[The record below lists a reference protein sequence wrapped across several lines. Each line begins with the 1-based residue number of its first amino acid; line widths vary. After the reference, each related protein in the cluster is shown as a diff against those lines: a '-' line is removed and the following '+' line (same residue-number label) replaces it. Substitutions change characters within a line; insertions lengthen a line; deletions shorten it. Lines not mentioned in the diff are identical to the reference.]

1 MSTAPNRQFC
11 VILYDFSFFTT
22 KFYFA
27 EKSGQLYAGCIN
39 PFYVLCQQ

>member
-1 MSTAPNRQFC
+1 MSTEANRQFC
-11 VILYDFSFFTT
+11 VVLYDFSFFTT

-27 EKSGQLYAGCIN
+27 AKSGQLYSGCVN